1 MAAFKLKEREDRRLG
16 HRYPIQLEV
25 DLVLDDGKILPA
37 EACNISDNGMQFK
50 CDSWIADEIEAR
62 GIQNHPL
69 DRIKVKLVADL
80 PMSGENR
87 LYSRCKIIAAR
98 RLSQHEYLLG
108 LEFIDFENSSEK
120 ILDRYI
126 KEHCMP
132 TKSS

>member
-1 MAAFKLKEREDRRLG
+1 MAALKLNNKEERRLG
-16 HRYPIQLEV
+16 HRYPIQLQV

-80 PMSGENR
+80 PMPGENR
-87 LYSRCKIIAAR
+87 LYSRCKVIAAR

-108 LEFIDFENSSEK
+108 LEFLDFENNSGN
-120 ILDRYI
+120 ILKRYI
-126 KEHCMP
+126 KEHCLP
-132 TKSS
+132 AKEG